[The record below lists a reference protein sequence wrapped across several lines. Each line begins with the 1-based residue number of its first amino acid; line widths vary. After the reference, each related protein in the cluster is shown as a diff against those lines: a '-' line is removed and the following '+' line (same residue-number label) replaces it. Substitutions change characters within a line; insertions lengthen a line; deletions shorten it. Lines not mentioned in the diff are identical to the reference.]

1 MEETTA
7 GGGGETKAAQRAF
20 GFLTC
25 VESPTHGVFG
35 GYLLVDPW
43 GRPLEFHCTAPVKVS
58 RAQQILYGAT
68 LAPQLHGRNIGA
80 TLLAEGAIAPE
91 LVFTDM
97 GTMLHVRGHTR
108 LPVLLVGE
116 LPAAGE
122 PLPPEAIVAGA
133 AVVTPPPQEA
143 ERCAALRGAV
153 DELAA
158 SVELL
163 EPFGRIRAAIDEAQR
178 H

>member
-1 MEETTA
+1 MEEKTA
-7 GGGGETKAAQRAF
+7 ADAGDASAGTRAF

-25 VESPTHGVFG
+25 VDSPVHGVFG

-80 TLLAEGAIAPE
+80 TLLAEGGVVPE
-91 LVFTDM
+91 LVFTDVAS
-97 GTMLHVRGHTR
+97 MLHVRGHTP
-108 LPVLLVGE
+108 LPVLLVGQP
-116 LPAAGE
+116 PAAEE
-122 PLPPEAIVAGA
+122 PPPADAIVAGA
-133 AVVTPPPQEA
+133 ALVTAHPQET
-143 ERCAALRGAV
+143 ERLASLRSAV

-158 SVELL
+158 TVELL